1 MDTLAYAKRLRAA
14 GVPDDQAE
22 AHAEALNDAT
32 AAHLVS
38 KGDLNEA
45 LSALELRMVKWFAA
59 MLLAQGALVVS
70 IIGLML

>member
-1 MDTLAYAKRLRAA
+1 MDTLAYSKRLRAA
-14 GVPDDQAE
+14 GVPENQAE

-32 AAHLVS
+32 AAHLVT

-45 LSALELRMVKWFAA
+45 LSALEIRLVKWIFGA
-59 MLLAQGALVVS
+59 LLAQGALVVS